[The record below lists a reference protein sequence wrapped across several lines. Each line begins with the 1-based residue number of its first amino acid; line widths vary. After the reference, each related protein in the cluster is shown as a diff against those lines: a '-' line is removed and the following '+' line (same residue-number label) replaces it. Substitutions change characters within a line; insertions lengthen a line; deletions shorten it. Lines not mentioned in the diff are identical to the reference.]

1 MEKENYIKNISEI
14 LNNLSHYKNKKSFI
28 TIIEKNTQKILGI
41 ENLLEN
47 LLEEIRKKAVTNNIE
62 SLVKLNKQLFSFIQ
76 KNKKEYIK
84 KKNINGNVIYEYE
97 DHFIWYVNKKN
108 DIEKFYINTFS
119 KKKIIEIKI
128 DENIRSIT
136 DIKKL
141 EEDIKMG
148 KEIKITISKKYENPD
163 I

>member
-1 MEKENYIKNISEI
+1 M
-14 LNNLSHYKNKKSFI
+14 
-28 TIIEKNTQKILGI
+28 
-41 ENLLEN
+41 
-47 LLEEIRKKAVTNNIE
+47 
-62 SLVKLNKQLFSFIQ
+62 
-76 KNKKEYIK
+76 
-84 KKNINGNVIYEYE
+84 IYEYE